1 MIDND
6 KIKGIIGHFREEG
19 ENVRVRDIAYT
30 LLSEMFADTKT
41 VYQCLFGGETD
52 GYDEYSSDPMRD
64 TLRDYLVEDG
74 CIRSVSA
81 DAGEGG
87 ITFEENKR
95 EMERLLAKTQK
106 AMEDGVVD
114 PKDGLKLIADI
125 RVKLND
131 KFKMERQHQERQ
143 IIVEKKFDFVCPHT
157 RRECYQLDK
166 EYAMKKWDLIE
177 NTQNDGRQ

>member
-6 KIKGIIGHFREEG
+6 RIKGIIGHFREEG
-19 ENVRVRDIAYT
+19 GNVRVRDIAYT
-30 LLSEMFADTKT
+30 LLAEMFADAKT
-41 VYQCLFGGETD
+41 AYQCLFGGDSD
-52 GYDEYSSDPMRD
+52 GYEEYSSDPMRD
-64 TLRDYLVEDG
+64 ALRDYLVDDG

-81 DAGEGG
+81 DADEVG

-95 EMERLLAKTQK
+95 E
-106 AMEDGVVD
+106 
-114 PKDGLKLIADI
+114 
-125 RVKLND
+125 
-131 KFKMERQHQERQ
+131 MERQHQERQ

-166 EYAMKKWDLIE
+166 EYAMKKWNLIE

>member
-1 MIDND
+1 MIDNE
-6 KIKGIIGHFREEG
+6 KIKGIIGHFREMG

-30 LLSEMFADTKT
+30 LLAEMFADTKT

-87 ITFEENKR
+87 IRSRGCGT
-95 EMERLLAKTQK
+95 LC
-106 AMEDGVVD
+106 
-114 PKDGLKLIADI
+114 
-125 RVKLND
+125 
-131 KFKMERQHQERQ
+131 ERQSKLRP
-143 IIVEKKFDFVCPHT
+143 V
-157 RRECYQLDK
+157 
-166 EYAMKKWDLIE
+166 
-177 NTQNDGRQ
+177 GRQRNQRRRPLRSAQPLRRHLHGRSDAADKVI